1 MGDQAETLELTELT
15 EAQRQRAL
23 DRFRL
28 LRPFLEEGV
37 PLVRVSAEQDTPLR
51 TLQRWAALYQEAGLA
66 GLARRTRADRGGRR
80 CLSPEDR
87 QLIEGLALQRPP
99 LSAAAIHRRVCDRA
113 QERGQSPPSYA
124 TVHATVRALPPAL
137 TTLAQEGGKAYG
149 ERFDLIHRREAGG
162 PNRVWQA
169 DHCLL
174 DILLAREGGPPAR
187 PWLTVVL
194 DDHSRAVAG
203 YFLSFDAPCA
213 MNTALALRQ
222 AVWRKDDPRWHVCG
236 IPDAFYTDNGSDFT
250 SRHLE
255 QVGADLK
262 MQLVFST
269 PGQPRGRG
277 RIERFFGT
285 VGQMLLCTLPGY
297 CPPQTHG
304 PAGGVASVPTPTL
317 SLDAL
322 DARFREFLLGDYHRR
337 EHGQTKAP
345 PQERWEAGGFL
356 PRMPDTLERLD
367 LLLLTVARSRRVRP
381 DGLRFQGLRYT
392 DPTLAAYVGED
403 VTLRYDP
410 RDLAEVRV
418 FHRERFLCRAVCQE
432 VAGQTVPLREIV
444 QARNRRR
451 RELRQVLTDRSRLVE
466 TLLGSHQIQ
475 PAHRAPTRQADP
487 GDASPGDQGGQSAG
501 APAER
506 PTLRRYWNE

>member
-1 MGDQAETLELTELT
+1 M
-15 EAQRQRAL
+15 
-23 DRFRL
+23 
-28 LRPFLEEGV
+28 
-37 PLVRVSAEQDTPLR
+37 
-51 TLQRWAALYQEAGLA
+51 
-66 GLARRTRADRGGRR
+66 
-80 CLSPEDR
+80 
-87 QLIEGLALQRPP
+87 
-99 LSAAAIHRRVCDRA
+99 
-113 QERGQSPPSYA
+113 
-124 TVHATVRALPPAL
+124 
-137 TTLAQEGGKAYG
+137 
-149 ERFDLIHRREAGG
+149 
-162 PNRVWQA
+162 
-169 DHCLL
+169 
-174 DILLAREGGPPAR
+174 REGSPPAR

-194 DDHSRAVAG
+194 DDYSRAVAG
-203 YFLSFDAPCA
+203 YFLTFEPPCA

-236 IPDAFYTDNGSDFT
+236 VPDVFYTDNGSDFT
-250 SRHLE
+250 SRHME

-262 MQLVFST
+262 MRLVFST
-269 PGQPRGRG
+269 PGVPRGRG

-285 VGQMLLCTLPGY
+285 VAQMLLCTLPGY
-297 CPPQTHG
+297 CPPNPHAHAL
-304 PAGGVASVPTPTL
+304 AGGTAPSLCAADTPL
-317 SLDAL
+317 LNLAAL

-367 LLLLTVARSRRVRP
+367 LLLLTVAHSRRVRP

-403 VTLRYDP
+403 VTLRYAP

-432 VAGQTVPLREIV
+432 VAGQTVPLREII

-466 TLLGSHQIQ
+466 TLLGVHQS
-475 PAHRAPTRQADP
+475 PTGP
-487 GDASPGDQGGQSAG
+487 GDPLPGDRGSPEEKGEQSAG
-501 APAER
+501 PPAEI
-506 PTLRRYWNE
+506 PAVRRYWND